1 MTEGSEGMIE
11 SVNGGRQVDAPMVQL
26 CVDLRTLPDAIE
38 VAQMGLRAGVDWLEL
53 GTPLISWV
61 GLNSLAAFGAAFPDG
76 VKFVDAKVMDAS
88 APYVKTAGELGM
100 QMVCLCASASDATFR
115 AALAAGKENGVKV
128 VGDLYAVADPVRRA
142 EELIDLDVDAIYLH
156 YGYDQLNES
165 VSGNQTLEHL
175 TRLRKL
181 TELPLGIVTADTE
194 FAERAVAEGADI
206 LLVSHPYLVGDGVEE
221 KLADYVTRVKSAAR
235 S

>member
-1 MTEGSEGMIE
+1 MIE
-11 SVNGGRQVDAPMVQL
+11 AVNSGREVEAPMVQL
-26 CVDLRTLPDAIE
+26 CVDMRTLPEAIE
-38 VAQMGLRAGVDWLEL
+38 VAQMGLRAGIDWLEM

-61 GLNSLAAFGAAFPDG
+61 GLNSLAAFGAAFPDT

-88 APYVKTAGELGM
+88 APYVKAAGELGM

-128 VGDLYAVADPVRRA
+128 VGDLYAVADPIQRA
-142 EELIDLDVDAIYLH
+142 EELIALDVDAIYLH

-165 VSGNQTLEHL
+165 VSGNRTLDHL
-175 TRLRKL
+175 IELRKL
-181 TELPLGIVTADTE
+181 TDLPLGIVTADTE
-194 FAERAVAEGADI
+194 FAERAVQEGADI

-221 KLADYVTRVKSAAR
+221 KLTDYVTRAKAAR

>member
-1 MTEGSEGMIE
+1 MIE
-11 SVNGGRQVDAPMVQL
+11 TVNGGREVDAPMVQL
-26 CVDLRTLPDAIE
+26 CVDMRTLPEAIE

-53 GTPLISWV
+53 GTPLISWE
-61 GLNSLAAFGAAFPDG
+61 GLNTLAAFGAAFPDT

-88 APYVKTAGELGM
+88 APYVKTAGALGM

-128 VGDLYAVADPVRRA
+128 VGDLYAVADPIRRA
-142 EELIDLDVDAIYLH
+142 EELVELEVDAIYLH

-175 TRLRKL
+175 TSIRKL
-181 TELPLGIVTADTE
+181 TDLPLGIVTADTE
-194 FAERAVAEGADI
+194 FGVRAVEEGADI
-206 LLVSHPYLVGDGVEE
+206 LLVSHPFLVGEGVETR
-221 KLADYVTRVKSAAR
+221 LTDYVTRVKAAAR